1 MIIDRSTMISV
12 VEGKSTMRKET
23 AKDKILAY
31 GAQIIH
37 QKGFKN
43 TGIQE
48 ILHSAGVPKGSF
60 YFYFKSK
67 EDFGLE
73 LIDYYFNFFA
83 LMIESHLKGPEVT
96 PLKRLQRFFERFRS
110 ICEQHGCKGGC
121 PIGNL
126 TQEMGGLSDTF
137 QDKLRH
143 ALNKMKAGIAEC
155 LDLAQQEQEI
165 DPALDVSETADFI
178 LNSWEGALLRMK
190 AESNTAPLILFEKM
204 VFGRVLKQ

>member
-1 MIIDRSTMISV
+1 MISV

-23 AKDKILAY
+23 TKDRILGH

-37 QKGFKN
+37 HKGFKN

-83 LMIESHLKGPEVT
+83 SMIESHLKGPEVSFEKASV
-96 PLKRLQRFFERFRS
+96 PLRDRPTASNTDAK
-110 ICEQHGCKGGC
+110 
-121 PIGNL
+121 
-126 TQEMGGLSDTF
+126 EMPDRQSYANWWPQDTF

-143 ALNKMKAGIAEC
+143 ALNKMKDAEC
-155 LDLAQQEQEI
+155 LI
-165 DPALDVSETADFI
+165 RPAGTGDRSRSRCI
-178 LNSWEGALLRMK
+178 
-190 AESNTAPLILFEKM
+190 
-204 VFGRVLKQ
+204 